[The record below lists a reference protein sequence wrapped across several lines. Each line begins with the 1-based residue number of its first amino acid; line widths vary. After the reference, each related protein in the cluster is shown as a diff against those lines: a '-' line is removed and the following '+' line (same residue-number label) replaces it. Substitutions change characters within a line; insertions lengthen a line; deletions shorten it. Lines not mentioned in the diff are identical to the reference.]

1 MSNTPSADRN
11 AKQLR
16 WSDLPFGSEFSPSQI
31 DLPTLLEIARQHG
44 GDWKAFEAAIKSK
57 YFAANPTSEYN
68 RGKLANNCKLGMI
81 AYGIINRDARLT
93 DFGKKLHAARMD
105 QATLYA
111 ELARH
116 ILLNLHGMTLVQCV
130 QDIQASGESVDL
142 IKLRQWLEERGIHFP
157 RGGKHPSMMRLWLEK
172 AGVFTSG
179 WSLSPMRL
187 KELAG
192 ASSEEVEA
200 LATLSLE
207 QRAFL
212 KTLANMAGPGPFAS
226 NELEKLATAT
236 YGVHFNEKALP
247 KQVLYPLEKAGFV
260 TLERATKEAGR
271 GAKPFLVTPT
281 TKLHKEVLAPLLEQ
295 LEKQT
300 ASDLRPLLRKS
311 MHDILASLTA
321 KDKYTR
327 GLALEALAFKLMR
340 LLDMDYVAT
349 RLRGVATGGAE
360 VDLVFQS
367 ARLVFSRWQI
377 QCKNTARVTLE
388 DVAKEVGLT
397 YMLKSNV
404 IVVVSTGEIGPG
416 AKGYANKVMG
426 DTNLSIVL
434 MNGADLKAIQANPAA
449 IVDVFSREAVQ
460 AMRLKILDI
469 S

>member
-1 MSNTPSADRN
+1 MPNDTGADPT
-11 AKQLR
+11 AKHIR

-31 DLPTLLEIARQHG
+31 ELPTVLEFAHQQG
-44 GDWKAFEAAIKSK
+44 GDWRTFEAAVKAK
-57 YFAANPTSEYN
+57 DFAANPTSEYN

-81 AYGIINRDARLT
+81 VYGIINRDASLT
-93 DFGKKLHAARMD
+93 EFGKKLHSTRTD
-105 QATLYA
+105 PVVLHA

-130 QDIQASGESVDL
+130 QDIQASGECVDL
-142 IKLRQWLEERGIHFP
+142 IKLREWLEERGIHFP

-179 WSLSPMRL
+179 WNVSPTRL

-192 ASSEEVEA
+192 ASTEEVEA
-200 LATLSLE
+200 LATLSPE

-226 NELEKLATAT
+226 NDVEKLATAT

-260 TLERATKEAGR
+260 TLERGTKEAGR
-271 GAKPFLVTPT
+271 GAKPFLVRATA
-281 TKLHKEVLAPLLEQ
+281 KLQKEVLTPLLEQ

-311 MHDILASLTA
+311 MHEILHSLSA
-321 KDKYTR
+321 KDKHTR

-360 VDLVFQS
+360 VDLIFQS

-377 QCKNTARVTLE
+377 QCKNTTRVTLE

-397 YMLKSNV
+397 HMLKSNV

-426 DTNLSIVL
+426 DSNLCIVL
-434 MNGADLKAIQANPAA
+434 INGGDLKAIEANPAA
-449 IVDVFSREAVQ
+449 IVNVFNREAAH
-460 AMRLKILDI
+460 AMKLKILDM
-469 S
+469 

>member
-1 MSNTPSADRN
+1 MPNDQSAD
-11 AKQLR
+11 ATKHIR

-31 DLPTLLEIARQHG
+31 DLPILLELAHQHG
-44 GDWKAFEAAIKSK
+44 GDWKAFEAAVKSK
-57 YFAANPTSEYN
+57 YFAANPTTDYN

-81 AYGIINRDARLT
+81 AYSIINRDASLT
-93 DFGKKLHAARMD
+93 DFGKKLHSIRADA
-105 QATLYA
+105 ATLHA

-130 QDIQASGESVDL
+130 QDIQACGETVDL
-142 IKLRQWLEERGIHFP
+142 IKLREWLEERGIHFP
-157 RGGKHPSMMRLWLEK
+157 RGGKHPSMMRLWLER

-179 WSLSPMRL
+179 WNLSPTRL

-192 ASSEEVEA
+192 ASAEEVEA
-200 LATLSLE
+200 LATLSPE

-212 KTLANMAGPGPFAS
+212 KTLANMAGPGPFPS
-226 NELEKLATAT
+226 NDVEKLATAT
-236 YGVHFNEKALP
+236 YGVRFNEKALP
-247 KQVLYPLEKAGFV
+247 KQVLYPLEKAGFA
-260 TLERATKEAGR
+260 TLERGTKAVGR
-271 GAKPFLVTPT
+271 GAKPFLVRPT
-281 TKLHKEVLAPLLEQ
+281 AKLQKEVLTPLLEQ

-311 MHDILASLTA
+311 IHDILTSLTA
-321 KDKYTR
+321 KDKHTR

-360 VDLVFQS
+360 VDLIFQS

-377 QCKNTARVTLE
+377 QCKNTSRVTLE

-397 YMLKSNV
+397 HMLKSNV

-416 AKGYANKVMG
+416 AKGYSNKVMG
-426 DTNLSIVL
+426 DSNLSIVL
-434 MNGADLKAIQANPAA
+434 INGGDLKAIEANPAA
-449 IVDVFSREAVQ
+449 IVDVFNREAAH
-460 AMRLKILDI
+460 AMKLKALDM
-469 S
+469 